1 MKYFWRMYRIVMVAM
16 AVFGV
21 VSCKALKPVAGG
33 CDTHAAAT
41 SATNVNYADTTG
53 SKQTTAN
60 VAKQVLSVLLHA
72 EGSPTAT
79 QWSVQSVT
87 TSAGVIKKGASKK
100 MPGYETAY
108 FVDAEGNRLD
118 SAFFEQPL
126 LRRIEAPG
134 DDGKL
139 ATNMVQRTQ
148 GAAFVR
154 ANYKEEITELHIYN
168 AAGIQTAAL
177 NLKKIQKK

>member
-1 MKYFWRMYRIVMVAM
+1 MVAM
-16 AVFGV
+16 AVFCV
-21 VSCKALKPVAGG
+21 VSCKALKPVAGTG
-33 CDTHAAAT
+33 DTHAAAA
-41 SATNVNYADTTG
+41 SASNVNDTDTAG
-53 SKQTTAN
+53 SKQATAN
-60 VAKQVLSVLLHA
+60 AAKQVLSVLLHA

-79 QWSVQSVT
+79 QWSVESVT

-108 FVDAEGNRLD
+108 FVGAEGNRID

-126 LRRIEAPG
+126 LRRIESPG

-139 ATNMVQRTQ
+139 ATNVVTRTQ

-154 ANYKEEITELHIYN
+154 ANYKEEIMELHIYN
-168 AAGIQTAAL
+168 AAGKQTAVL
-177 NLKKIQKK
+177 NLKNIKKK